1 MWSKKEL
8 VAVREHAQVRY
19 AAARKRMESW
29 QEKSRKI
36 LRDLRDKGS
45 AGERFDAFFQ
55 EFGPAAK
62 LQFNRW
68 KSVVIESVGIAS
80 VGQVRHLE
88 RELSRLSRK
97 LASVSAKSTVE

>member
-8 VAVREHAQVRY
+8 AAVRENAQERYVAVR
-19 AAARKRMESW
+19 KRLERW
-29 QEKSRKI
+29 QERSRKV
-36 LRDLRDKGS
+36 LSDLSDKGS
-45 AGERFDAFFQ
+45 ARKRFNTFFQ

-62 LQFNRW
+62 FQFNRW

-97 LASVSAKSTVE
+97 LASVSGKSTAE

>member
-8 VAVREHAQVRY
+8 AAVRENAQVRY
-19 AAARKRMESW
+19 AAVRKGLESW
-29 QEKSRKI
+29 QEKSRKV
-36 LRDLRDKGS
+36 LRDLSDKGS
-45 AGERFDAFFQ
+45 ARERFNVFFQ
-55 EFGPAAK
+55 EFSPAAK

-97 LASVSAKSTVE
+97 LASVSGKSTVE